1 LRLYIDYRSLNKLTI
16 KNRYTLSLIG
26 NFINRLSDAAIY
38 IKLDIRD
45 IYHRIR
51 IRLDDEWKTAFRTR
65 YGYYEYIIMFF
76 DLTNTPAIFQ
86 AYINE
91 TLKDYLDIFYMAYL
105 DNICIY
111 NRSIE
116 KYKKY
121 VRLIFEHLRQY
132 KFYVKFSKYKF
143 SKIEI

>member
-111 NRSIE
+111 NRFIE

-121 VRLIFEHLRQY
+121 VRLIFEYFR
-132 KFYVKFSKYKF
+132 
-143 SKIEI
+143 